1 MNVIHIKTKSREE
14 IVDITDEVRRA
25 VQGRNGIAL
34 IYSLHTT
41 TGIVINE
48 AETGLM
54 GDILERL
61 KSLIPKNAG
70 YMHDRIDSNADAH
83 IKASLVGN
91 SAVIPVENGK
101 LVLGTWQRVLFLE
114 FDGPRDR
121 KVFVMVYEAEKSR
134 G

>member
-1 MNVIHIKTKSREE
+1 MNVIRIKTKSREE
-14 IVDITDEVRRA
+14 IVDITEEVRRS
-25 VQGRNGIAL
+25 VQGKNGIAL
-34 IYSLHTT
+34 VYSLHTT

-54 GDILERL
+54 EDILERL
-61 KSLIPKNAG
+61 KSLVPKNAG

-101 LVLGTWQRVLFLE
+101 LLLGTWQRVLFLE

-121 KVFVMVYEAEKSR
+121 KVFVIVYEAEKSR